1 MVKSRQR
8 VWLLFFK
15 NVLMISLIIK
25 QRDLLT
31 IL

>member
-15 NVLMISLIIK
+15 NVLVISLIIK